1 MVTVMKE
8 DQVSSQVA
16 PLWSLAL
23 SSSTSSKTL
32 KKNKHQRLNKQL
44 SLLNLSNQLLSLKL
58 SKFKNQKNL
67 RIPMNKL
74 SNQLIVLSD
83 RFSPKIAELLRLSN
97 RREKKVGDLAKVTL
111 LQWITRVDLKMELSL
126 ILPSKEECHLCSQ
139 LVLEEL
145 SAVGILA

>member
-23 SSSTSSKTL
+23 SSSTSSKRL
-32 KKNKHQRLNKQL
+32 RKNKHQRLNKQL

-58 SKFKNQKNL
+58 NKFKNQKNL
-67 RIPMNKL
+67 RIPMNML

-83 RFSPKIAELLRLSN
+83 RFSPKIAELLRLLN
-97 RREKKVGDLAKVTL
+97 RREKKV
-111 LQWITRVDLKMELSL
+111 
-126 ILPSKEECHLCSQ
+126 
-139 LVLEEL
+139 
-145 SAVGILA
+145 